1 MFGRAKIARWCA
13 NKPRSLARRVVEMG
27 GLQRVVQRQRVGA
40 MIDFGRAV
48 VVRQL
53 GRCAGVVGAAAA
65 AASAGASSSSK
76 SSAASA
82 MAKRFLSHR
91 TTTLRLC
98 AQRGR
103 RMTTTTGDGA
113 RAFSAT
119 TTTSATASYSF
130 AASGATAAAA
140 RGGIRRR
147 WCSHGQQQQQ
157 QQRQPRQFSSSAS
170 SSSSKVSLESEIP
183 LLATTTFV
191 GVAVASF
198 WRGAWYVLD
207 EVVFPADVFK
217 SGLACFVAGV
227 GGLAT
232 SQHAKLLLLRELSC
246 TTKTSH
252 RKRVLMFTPP
262 TYFVALSC
270 VLFWRGVWCLWDSA
284 SDAYFGV
291 ADGEDDSDNS
301 TRNNNNNNDNNNNSD
316 VREENGEDENVALGL
331 YSSEKFKSG
340 IVSHAAGVTALVSTG
355 FLASAACPPAG
366 LWVARDAATAVRVA
380 RLAAR
385 R

>member
-1 MFGRAKIARWCA
+1 M
-13 NKPRSLARRVVEMG
+13 M
-27 GLQRVVQRQRVGA
+27 
-40 MIDFGRAV
+40 
-48 VVRQL
+48 
-53 GRCAGVVGAAAA
+53 
-65 AASAGASSSSK
+65 
-76 SSAASA
+76 
-82 MAKRFLSHR
+82 
-91 TTTLRLC
+91 
-98 AQRGR
+98 
-103 RMTTTTGDGA
+103 DGA
-113 RAFSAT
+113 RAFS
-119 TTTSATASYSF
+119 SSSSSSSFSF
-130 AASGATAAAA
+130 AASAATAAAA
-140 RGGIRRR
+140 RGGGIRRR
-147 WCSHGQQQQQ
+147 CCSRGQQWS
-157 QQRQPRQFSSSAS
+157 RQFSSSSSSS

-191 GVAVASF
+191 GVAVATF

-232 SQHAKLLLLRELSC
+232 SQHVKLLLLQELSC

-252 RKRVLMFTPP
+252 RKRVLMFSPP

-291 ADGEDDSDNS
+291 ADGEDDSDS
-301 TRNNNNNNDNNNNSD
+301 SVRNNNNSD
-316 VREENGEDENVALGL
+316 VPKENGEDVNDASDLF
-331 YSSEKFKSG
+331 SSDKFKSG
-340 IVSHAAGVTALVSTG
+340 IVSHVAGVTALVSTG

>member
-1 MFGRAKIARWCA
+1 MCKVEIALRERDILDA
-13 NKPRSLARRVVEMG
+13 QTQQM
-27 GLQRVVQRQRVGA
+27 GLQRQRQRGA
-40 MIDFGRAV
+40 MSVGRA

-53 GRCAGVVGAAAA
+53 GRCAGAGAGGGGAA
-65 AASAGASSSSK
+65 AASAASSSS
-76 SSAASA
+76 SSAVSTL
-82 MAKRFLSHR
+82 AKRFLLSHR
-91 TTTLRLC
+91 TTHQHAR
-98 AQRGR
+98 RGR
-103 RMTTTTGDGA
+103 RMTTTDGA
-113 RAFSAT
+113 RAFSAAT
-119 TTTSATASYSF
+119 TTTSAAASFSF
-130 AASGATAAAA
+130 AASAATAAAAA
-140 RGGIRRR
+140 RGGVRRR
-147 WCSHGQQQQQ
+147 WCS
-157 QQRQPRQFSSSAS
+157 RQFSSSSS

-207 EVVFPADVFK
+207 EVAFPADVFK

-246 TTKTSH
+246 TTQTSH

-301 TRNNNNNNDNNNNSD
+301 TRNNNNNNNNSD

-331 YSSEKFKSG
+331 YASDKFKSG

>member
-1 MFGRAKIARWCA
+1 
-13 NKPRSLARRVVEMG
+13 
-27 GLQRVVQRQRVGA
+27 
-40 MIDFGRAV
+40 
-48 VVRQL
+48 
-53 GRCAGVVGAAAA
+53 
-65 AASAGASSSSK
+65 
-76 SSAASA
+76 
-82 MAKRFLSHR
+82 
-91 TTTLRLC
+91 
-98 AQRGR
+98 
-103 RMTTTTGDGA
+103 MTTTDDGA
-113 RAFSAT
+113 RAFSAATT
-119 TTTSATASYSF
+119 TTTSAAASFSSF
-130 AASGATAAAA
+130 AASAATAAAAA
-140 RGGIRRR
+140 RGGVRRR
-147 WCSHGQQQQQ
+147 RRCS
-157 QQRQPRQFSSSAS
+157 RQFSSSSS

-207 EVVFPADVFK
+207 EVAFPADVFK

-246 TTKTSH
+246 TTQTSH

-284 SDAYFGV
+284 GDAYFGV

-301 TRNNNNNNDNNNNSD
+301 TRNNNNNNSD

-331 YSSEKFKSG
+331 YASDKFKSG

>member
-1 MFGRAKIARWCA
+1 MT
-13 NKPRSLARRVVEMG
+13 
-27 GLQRVVQRQRVGA
+27 
-40 MIDFGRAV
+40 
-48 VVRQL
+48 
-53 GRCAGVVGAAAA
+53 
-65 AASAGASSSSK
+65 
-76 SSAASA
+76 
-82 MAKRFLSHR
+82 R
-91 TTTLRLC
+91 TTTD
-98 AQRGR
+98 
-103 RMTTTTGDGA
+103 DGA
-113 RAFSAT
+113 RGFSAATT
-119 TTTSATASYSF
+119 TTTSAAASFSSF
-130 AASGATAAAA
+130 AASAATAAAAA
-140 RGGIRRR
+140 RGGVRRR
-147 WCSHGQQQQQ
+147 RCS
-157 QQRQPRQFSSSAS
+157 RQFSSSSSS

-246 TTKTSH
+246 TTQTSH

-301 TRNNNNNNDNNNNSD
+301 TRNNNNNNSD

-331 YSSEKFKSG
+331 YASDKFKSG
-340 IVSHAAGVTALVSTG
+340 IISHAAGVTALVSTG

>member
-1 MFGRAKIARWCA
+1 MM
-13 NKPRSLARRVVEMG
+13 L
-27 GLQRVVQRQRVGA
+27 VGA
-40 MIDFGRAV
+40 AV
-48 VVRQL
+48 LRQL
-53 GRCAGVVGAAAA
+53 GRCAAAGGGAASAASSSCSSSSSSSSSA
-65 AASAGASSSSK
+65 AASA
-76 SSAASA
+76 
-82 MAKRFLSHR
+82 AKQQRFLSHR
-91 TTTLRLC
+91 TTL
-98 AQRGR
+98 QRVQRRGK
-103 RMTTTTGDGA
+103 RMTTTTTMDGA
-113 RAFSAT
+113 RAFSAAAAAT
-119 TTTSATASYSF
+119 TTAASFSF
-130 AASGATAAAA
+130 AAIA
-140 RGGIRRR
+140 RGGGGIRRR
-147 WCSHGQQQQQ
+147 CCSHGQQQS
-157 QQRQPRQFSSSAS
+157 RQFSSSSSA

-301 TRNNNNNNDNNNNSD
+301 IRNNNNNNSD
-316 VREENGEDENVALGL
+316 VPKENDASGL
-331 YSSEKFKSG
+331 YSSDKFKSG

>member
-1 MFGRAKIARWCA
+1 
-13 NKPRSLARRVVEMG
+13 
-27 GLQRVVQRQRVGA
+27 
-40 MIDFGRAV
+40 MIDFVGRAA
-48 VVRQL
+48 VRQL

-91 TTTLRLC
+91 TTLRLC

-147 WCSHGQQQQQ
+147 WCSHGQQRQQQ
-157 QQRQPRQFSSSAS
+157 QPRQFSSSSAS

-284 SDAYFGV
+284 SDAYFGE

>member
-1 MFGRAKIARWCA
+1 
-13 NKPRSLARRVVEMG
+13 
-27 GLQRVVQRQRVGA
+27 
-40 MIDFGRAV
+40 
-48 VVRQL
+48 
-53 GRCAGVVGAAAA
+53 
-65 AASAGASSSSK
+65 
-76 SSAASA
+76 
-82 MAKRFLSHR
+82 
-91 TTTLRLC
+91 
-98 AQRGR
+98 
-103 RMTTTTGDGA
+103 MTTTDGA
-113 RAFSAT
+113 RAFSAAT
-119 TTTSATASYSF
+119 TTTSAAASFSF
-130 AASGATAAAA
+130 AASAATAAAAA
-140 RGGIRRR
+140 RGGVRRR
-147 WCSHGQQQQQ
+147 RCS
-157 QQRQPRQFSSSAS
+157 RQFSSSSS

-232 SQHAKLLLLRELSC
+232 SQHVKLLLLQELSC

-252 RKRVLMFTPP
+252 RKRVLMFSPP

-301 TRNNNNNNDNNNNSD
+301 IRNNNNNNNSD
-316 VREENGEDENVALGL
+316 VPKENDALGL
-331 YSSEKFKSG
+331 YSSDKFKSG
-340 IVSHAAGVTALVSTG
+340 IVSHAAAVTALVSTG

>member
-1 MFGRAKIARWCA
+1 MCKVEIALRERDILDA
-13 NKPRSLARRVVEMG
+13 QTQQM
-27 GLQRVVQRQRVGA
+27 GLQRQRQRGA
-40 MIDFGRAV
+40 MSVGRA

-53 GRCAGVVGAAAA
+53 GRCAGAGAAGGGAA
-65 AASAGASSSSK
+65 AASAASSSS
-76 SSAASA
+76 SSAVSTL
-82 MAKRFLSHR
+82 AKRFLLSHR
-91 TTTLRLC
+91 TTHQR
-98 AQRGR
+98 ARRGR
-103 RMTTTTGDGA
+103 RMTTTDGA
-113 RAFSAT
+113 RAFSAAT
-119 TTTSATASYSF
+119 TTTSAAASFSF
-130 AASGATAAAA
+130 AASAATAAAAA
-140 RGGIRRR
+140 RGGVRRR
-147 WCSHGQQQQQ
+147 RCS
-157 QQRQPRQFSSSAS
+157 RQFSSSS

-207 EVVFPADVFK
+207 EVAFPADVFK

-246 TTKTSH
+246 TTQTSH

-301 TRNNNNNNDNNNNSD
+301 TRNNNNNNNNSD

-331 YSSEKFKSG
+331 YASDKFKSG